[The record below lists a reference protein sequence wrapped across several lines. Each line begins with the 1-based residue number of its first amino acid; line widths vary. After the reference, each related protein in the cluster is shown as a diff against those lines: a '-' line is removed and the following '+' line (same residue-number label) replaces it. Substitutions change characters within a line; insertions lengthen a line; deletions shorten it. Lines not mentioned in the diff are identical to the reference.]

1 MKWHSNLREGLIK
14 SGSNKSSYDRKWGRF
29 EPSKR
34 LNVDQVPLPFAINV
48 TRTYEVPVPK
58 EQRRHHR
65 VWVNQ
70 PGSGLEKRQCTLQLA
85 FGPETIIRPTVIF
98 RGLGRRI
105 SKDETMAYDKDV
117 HVMFQTN
124 AWADTK
130 ISKDWVKQS
139 LSKVVE
145 DLDEYVLFCDNLV
158 AQTSE
163 EFKTA
168 VRNTGGIVWFGIPNG
183 TNVWQPVDCGY
194 GQLYKSQVAL
204 AQERWLEE
212 GDNVERWIGNQNKF
226 TASDRRILLT
236 HWIGE
241 AHRIIA
247 KSVYDSV
254 RFRCFQKTGCLI
266 TADGSDDDKIKPE
279 GLEDC
284 YVVPPPLSI
293 KSPIEEAQFE
303 VIPRPNPV
311 DEEPEETLEMQY
323 DQHGN
328 ILDLLTD
335 IEDELFIVMDDGM
348 DDIEFEVSL

>member
-29 EPSKR
+29 VPSKR

-98 RGLGRRI
+98 RGLGKRI

-247 KSVYDSV
+247 KSDYDSV

-303 VIPRPNPV
+303 VIPRPNPI